1 MTLIL
6 YRIMKRPETNEFAA
20 YYNTYISL
28 IDTDDVLQVLD
39 AQTGELRSIFSGVPE
54 DKGTFAYAE
63 GKWTIKE
70 MLSHLIDGERMFAY
84 RVLRISRGD
93 ETPIEGFE
101 QDGYIENSNAN
112 NRSITELLDEFDLQR
127 RSNMLMLTN
136 LSDENSMR
144 MGTASN
150 NPVSARAL
158 VYIMAGHVTHH
169 VGILKERYLV

>member
-1 MTLIL
+1 MNA
-6 YRIMKRPETNEFAA
+6 PETTEFAP

-28 IDTDDVLQVLD
+28 VEPGNVLPILETQP
-39 AQTGELRSIFSGVPE
+39 AELREMFSGMLE
-54 DKGTFAYAE
+54 EQGNYRYAD

-70 MLSHLIDGERMFAY
+70 VLSHLIDGERMFAY

-112 NRSITELLDEFDLQR
+112 NRSFAELLEEFDFQR
-127 RSNMLMLTN
+127 RSNMLLLNN
-136 LSDENSMR
+136 LSDEGARR
-144 MGTASN
+144 MGTASD

-158 VYIMAGHVTHH
+158 AYIMAGHVTHH
-169 VGILKERYLV
+169 VGILKERYLD